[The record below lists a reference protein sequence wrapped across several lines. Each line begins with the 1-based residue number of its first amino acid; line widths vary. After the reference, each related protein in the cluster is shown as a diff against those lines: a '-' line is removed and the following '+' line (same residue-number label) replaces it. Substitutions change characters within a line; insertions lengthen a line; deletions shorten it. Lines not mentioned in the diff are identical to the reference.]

1 MRPRDFIDV
10 LENRQLPRCAAA
22 GARADA
28 LRNLLV
34 HLFFIDHDLDKRE
47 LVLLE
52 RVLPDGH
59 SGRDFVKL
67 VAARQLDLERV
78 AALFPD
84 EDERRDILELADQ
97 AAWGDEKVVL
107 RERTLL
113 DRLTEVLGVTR
124 DQVHPTR

>member
-1 MRPRDFIDV
+1 MRPRDFIDA
-10 LENRQLPRCAAA
+10 LENRQLPRCTAR
-22 GARADA
+22 GDRADA
-28 LRNLLV
+28 LRSLLV

-52 RVLPDGH
+52 RVLPDGV
-59 SGRDFVKL
+59 SGRDFVKA
-67 VAARQLDLERV
+67 VAARKLDLERV
-78 AALFPD
+78 AQLFP
-84 EDERRDILELADQ
+84 ERQDREDILELADQ

-124 DQVHPTR
+124 P

>member
-10 LENRQLPRCAAA
+10 LENRQLPRCAAS
-22 GARADA
+22 GDRADA
-28 LRNLLV
+28 LRGLLV

-52 RVLPDGH
+52 RVLPDGV
-59 SGRDFVKL
+59 SGRDFVKS
-67 VAARQLDLERV
+67 VAARKLDLERV
-78 AALFPD
+78 AQLFP
-84 EDERRDILELADQ
+84 ERADREDILELADQ
-97 AAWGDEKVVL
+97 AAWGDEKVVV

-124 DQVHPTR
+124 P

>member
-1 MRPRDFIDV
+1 MRPRDFIDA
-10 LENRQLPRCAAA
+10 LENRQLPRCT
-22 GARADA
+22 ARGDRPDA

-52 RVLPDGH
+52 RVLPDGVT
-59 SGRDFVKL
+59 GRDFVKA
-67 VAARQLDLERV
+67 VAARKLDLERV
-78 AALFPD
+78 AELFPD
-84 EDERRDILELADQ
+84 PKDREDILELADQ

-124 DQVHPTR
+124 PS